1 MASGGDET
9 LQALKRYRSAS
20 MEELG
25 GKKESKNELTEVTTM
40 NFPEELWAYI
50 MTVSKKIR
58 GQVAARAERL
68 FIKFV
73 EDTDLRTLCRVNHL
87 LRRQASDKILWRR
100 YIVLRNRHRVSSRL
114 FVYPQRPTRK
124 DLVEWNILRTM
135 PFRQGDVGYINN
147 PIRVAHWTAREVL
160 RKCILFTTLRR
171 GLEDRPS
178 VQSLESMKVLR
189 TDPYT
194 ALILC
199 PSIKPKVRFFEDL
212 SVNGTAVVAEEA

>member
-1 MASGGDET
+1 MASGGEET
-9 LQALKRYRSAS
+9 TQALKRYRSAS

-25 GKKESKNELTEVTTM
+25 EKKESENELTEVTAM
-40 NFPEELWAYI
+40 NIPEELWAYI
-50 MTVSKKIR
+50 MT
-58 GQVAARAERL
+58 
-68 FIKFV
+68 FV

-135 PFRQGDVGYINN
+135 PFRQDDVGYINN

-171 GLEDRPS
+171 GLEERPS

-212 SVNGTAVVAEEA
+212 CVNGAAVVAEEA